1 MEASGA
7 EELEAGSPRRA
18 EPASRLTME
27 AKSGEGSPRRAEPAS
42 PRRHS
47 PWGFA
52 KALGVRDHEARFVPY
67 DPWLEAP
74 PWELAGLAA
83 LSALAYGAACL
94 TPLAHGGLLAP
105 RAGPGWAIFCVWLV
119 ASATGRAL
127 AWLGLPPLA
136 GQLLGGALARNSRAF
151 RGAALTHAYKATIRA
166 AGLGTIMTRSGLEL
180 DVGAIRRAGRVAAR
194 LTVLPGVSEA
204 LAVALFAR
212 WVFELPFVLA
222 LALGFILAAV
232 SPAVV
237 PVCVKIN
244 QCVGDGDDAAALVPS
259 SGEEPASPRHRAGVA
274 SMAWRSTR
282 RFSTSRIILIS
293 TQVVVGLFDLHS
305 RGYGVAKGIP
315 SIVVAAA
322 SMDDVVAML
331 GFSVCIGLAG
341 GAGNLYQKA
350 LAGPA
355 AVVAGALYGCAAGA
369 LLGATKLWDADW
381 KLTAATLVLG
391 LLPMFVAE
399 RLHAH
404 GGGAIGALLV
414 GVVGSWAWRRRQPAW
429 LAAGAEREALLDEEE
444 DLGAALGTP
453 DGDARA
459 AADRLREVGKK
470 LNAIGRSDADD
481 ARKSHLV
488 EANIGLLW
496 TWLAQPLL
504 FGAIGTELNFHRMA
518 PAVAGRALLVVGVG
532 LLVRIPAAYV
542 AVHFDDRLKFREKAF
557 VALAWLPK
565 ATVQAALASVPAEVV
580 DDRRR
585 GEAIL
590 TTAVLAILAT
600 APLGSLFIQRFGP
613 RWLEREDDAAD
624 DAETSPIWSRRRL
637 AHLVGEARAEI
648 ERLGGDTTRLAKIVD
663 VIDEWSNPLI
673 PKRPDTSGNALKLMN
688 SAKVKKRDLAA
699 ERRRKRWDESA
710 KYCA

>member
-1 MEASGA
+1 MEARGA
-7 EELEAGSPRRA
+7 EQLEAGSPRRA

-27 AKSGEGSPRRAEPAS
+27 AKSGEGSPRRAEPESPRRHS

-105 RAGPGWAIFCVWLV
+105 RAGPGWAIFCVWLF

-180 DVGAIRRAGRVAAR
+180 DVDAIRRAGRVAAR

-204 LAVALFAR
+204 LAVSLAAR
-212 WVFELPFVLA
+212 SVFELPFVLA

-237 PVCVKIN
+237 
-244 QCVGDGDDAAALVPS
+244 
-259 SGEEPASPRHRAGVA
+259 
-274 SMAWRSTR
+274 
-282 RFSTSRIILIS
+282 
-293 TQVVVGLFDLHS
+293 VVQMFDLHE

-341 GAGNLYQKA
+341 GAGNVYQKA

-414 GVVGSWAWRRRQPAW
+414 GVVGSWAWRRRRPAW
-429 LAAGAEREALLDEEE
+429 LAAGAEREALLREEA

-470 LNAIGRSDADD
+470 LDAIGRSDADD
-481 ARKSHLV
+481 AHKSHLV

-504 FGAIGTELNFHRMA
+504 FGVIGTELNFHRMA
-518 PAVAGRALLVVGVG
+518 PAVAGRALVVVGVG

-624 DAETSPIWSRRRL
+624 DAETAPIWPGRRL

-663 VIDEWSNPLI
+663 DIDEQANPLI
-673 PKRPDTSGNALKLMN
+673 PKRPDVPGNAFKLMK
-688 SAKVKKRDLAA
+688 SAKVKKKDPAA

>member
-1 MEASGA
+1 MEADGA
-7 EELEAGSPRRA
+7 EELEA
-18 EPASRLTME
+18 
-27 AKSGEGSPRRAEPAS
+27 GSPRRAEPAS

-105 RAGPGWAIFCVWLV
+105 RAGPGWAIFCVWLF

-204 LAVALFAR
+204 LAVGVVAR

-237 PVCVKIN
+237 
-244 QCVGDGDDAAALVPS
+244 
-259 SGEEPASPRHRAGVA
+259 
-274 SMAWRSTR
+274 
-282 RFSTSRIILIS
+282 
-293 TQVVVGLFDLHS
+293 VVGMFDLHE

-341 GAGNLYQKA
+341 GAGNVYQKA

-414 GVVGSWAWRRRQPAW
+414 GVVGSWAWRSQQPAW
-429 LAAGAEREALLDEEE
+429 LAAGAERAALLREEV

-459 AADRLREVGKK
+459 AADRLREVGEK
-470 LNAIGRSDADD
+470 LDAIGRSDADD
-481 ARKSHLV
+481 AHKSHLV

-504 FGAIGTELNFHRMA
+504 FGAIGAELNFHRMA

-624 DAETSPIWSRRRL
+624 DAADDAETSPIWPGRRL

-648 ERLGGDTTRLAKIVD
+648 ERLGSDTTRLAKIVD
-663 VIDEWSNPLI
+663 AIDESANPLI
-673 PKRPDTSGNALKLMN
+673 PKRPDTSGNAFKLMH
-688 SAKVKKRDLAA
+688 SAKVKKKDPAA

>member
-1 MEASGA
+1 MEARGA
-7 EELEAGSPRRA
+7 EQLEAGSPRRA

-27 AKSGEGSPRRAEPAS
+27 AKSGEGSPRRAEPASSRRHS

-105 RAGPGWAIFCVWLV
+105 RAGPGWAIFCVWLF

-180 DVGAIRRAGRVAAR
+180 DVDAIRRAGRVAAR

-204 LAVALFAR
+204 LAVSLAAR
-212 WVFELPFVLA
+212 SVFELPFVLA

-237 PVCVKIN
+237 
-244 QCVGDGDDAAALVPS
+244 
-259 SGEEPASPRHRAGVA
+259 
-274 SMAWRSTR
+274 
-282 RFSTSRIILIS
+282 
-293 TQVVVGLFDLHS
+293 VVQMFDLHE

-341 GAGNLYQKA
+341 GAGNVYQKA

-414 GVVGSWAWRRRQPAW
+414 GVVGSWAWRSQQPAW
-429 LAAGAEREALLDEEE
+429 LAAGAERAALLREEV

-459 AADRLREVGKK
+459 AADRLREVGEK
-470 LNAIGRSDADD
+470 LDAIGRSNADD
-481 ARKSHLV
+481 AHKSHLV

-504 FGAIGTELNFHRMA
+504 FGVIGTELNFHRMA
-518 PAVAGRALLVVGVG
+518 PAVAGRALVVVGVG
-532 LLVRIPAAYV
+532 LLVRISAAYV

-624 DAETSPIWSRRRL
+624 DAETAPIWPGRRL

-648 ERLGGDTTRLAKIVD
+648 ERLGGDTTHLAKIVD
-663 VIDEWSNPLI
+663 AIDESANPLI
-673 PKRPDTSGNALKLMN
+673 PKRPDTSGNAFKLMH
-688 SAKVKKRDLAA
+688 SAKVKKKDPAA

>member
-1 MEASGA
+1 MEANGA
-7 EELEAGSPRRA
+7 EQLEAGSPRRA

-27 AKSGEGSPRRAEPAS
+27 AKSGEGSPRRAEPASPRRHS

-105 RAGPGWAIFCVWLV
+105 RAGPGWAIFCVWLF

-237 PVCVKIN
+237 
-244 QCVGDGDDAAALVPS
+244 
-259 SGEEPASPRHRAGVA
+259 
-274 SMAWRSTR
+274 
-282 RFSTSRIILIS
+282 
-293 TQVVVGLFDLHS
+293 VVGLFDLHS

-341 GAGNLYQKA
+341 GAGNIYQKA

-613 RWLEREDDAAD
+613 RWLEREDEAAD
-624 DAETSPIWSRRRL
+624 DAETSPIWSGRRL

>member
-1 MEASGA
+1 MEANGA
-7 EELEAGSPRRA
+7 EQLEAGSPRRA

-47 PWGFA
+47 PRRHSPWGFA

-74 PWELAGLAA
+74 PWEFAGLAA

-105 RAGPGWAIFCVWLV
+105 RAGPGWAIFCVWLF

-237 PVCVKIN
+237 
-244 QCVGDGDDAAALVPS
+244 
-259 SGEEPASPRHRAGVA
+259 
-274 SMAWRSTR
+274 
-282 RFSTSRIILIS
+282 
-293 TQVVVGLFDLHS
+293 VVGLFDLHS

-341 GAGNLYQKA
+341 GAGNIYQKA

-613 RWLEREDDAAD
+613 RWLEREDEAAD
-624 DAETSPIWSRRRL
+624 DAGTSPIWSGRRL

>member
-1 MEASGA
+1 MEANGA
-7 EELEAGSPRRA
+7 EQLEAGSPRRA
-18 EPASRLTME
+18 EPE
-27 AKSGEGSPRRAEPAS
+27 SPRRHS

-105 RAGPGWAIFCVWLV
+105 RAGPGWAIFCVWLF

-204 LAVALFAR
+204 LAVGVVAR

-237 PVCVKIN
+237 
-244 QCVGDGDDAAALVPS
+244 
-259 SGEEPASPRHRAGVA
+259 
-274 SMAWRSTR
+274 
-282 RFSTSRIILIS
+282 
-293 TQVVVGLFDLHS
+293 VVGMFDLHN

-341 GAGNLYQKA
+341 GAGNIYQKA

-613 RWLEREDDAAD
+613 RWLEREDEAAD
-624 DAETSPIWSRRRL
+624 DAETSPIWSGRRL

>member
-7 EELEAGSPRRA
+7 EQLEAGSPRRA

-27 AKSGEGSPRRAEPAS
+27 AKSGEGSPRRAEPASPRRHS

-94 TPLAHGGLLAP
+94 TPLAHSGLLAP
-105 RAGPGWAIFCVWLV
+105 RAGPGWAIFCVWLF

-237 PVCVKIN
+237 
-244 QCVGDGDDAAALVPS
+244 
-259 SGEEPASPRHRAGVA
+259 
-274 SMAWRSTR
+274 
-282 RFSTSRIILIS
+282 
-293 TQVVVGLFDLHS
+293 VVQMFDLHE

-341 GAGNLYQKA
+341 GAGNVYQKA

-414 GVVGSWAWRRRQPAW
+414 GVVGSWAWRRRRPAW
-429 LAAGAEREALLDEEE
+429 LAAGAEREALLREEA

-453 DGDARA
+453 DGDARV

-470 LNAIGRSDADD
+470 LDAIGRSDADD
-481 ARKSHLV
+481 AHKSHLV

-504 FGAIGTELNFHRMA
+504 FGVIGTELNFHRMA

-624 DAETSPIWSRRRL
+624 DAADDAETSPIWPGRRL

-663 VIDEWSNPLI
+663 DIDEQSQPVFK
-673 PKRPDTSGNALKLMN
+673 KRPDLSGPAFKLMKP
-688 SAKVKKRDLAA
+688 AKVKKKDPAA

>member
-7 EELEAGSPRRA
+7 EQLEAGSPRRA

-27 AKSGEGSPRRAEPAS
+27 AKSGEGSARRAEPAS
-42 PRRHS
+42 PRRHSPRRHSPRHS

-105 RAGPGWAIFCVWLV
+105 RAGPGWAVFCVWLF

-204 LAVALFAR
+204 LAVGVVAR

-237 PVCVKIN
+237 
-244 QCVGDGDDAAALVPS
+244 
-259 SGEEPASPRHRAGVA
+259 
-274 SMAWRSTR
+274 
-282 RFSTSRIILIS
+282 
-293 TQVVVGLFDLHS
+293 VVGMFDLHN

-341 GAGNLYQKA
+341 GAGNIYQKA
-350 LAGPA
+350 LTGPA

-429 LAAGAEREALLDEEE
+429 LAAGAEREALLHEEA

-453 DGDARA
+453 DGDARV

-481 ARKSHLV
+481 AHKSHLV

-624 DAETSPIWSRRRL
+624 DAETSPIWPGRRL

-663 VIDEWSNPLI
+663 DIDEQSQPVFK
-673 PKRPDTSGNALKLMN
+673 KRPDLSGPAFKLMNN
-688 SAKVKKRDLAA
+688 SAKVKKKDPAA

>member
-7 EELEAGSPRRA
+7 EQLEAGSPRRA
-18 EPASRLTME
+18 EPAS
-27 AKSGEGSPRRAEPAS
+27 PRRHS

-105 RAGPGWAIFCVWLV
+105 RAGPGWAIFCVWLF

-237 PVCVKIN
+237 
-244 QCVGDGDDAAALVPS
+244 
-259 SGEEPASPRHRAGVA
+259 
-274 SMAWRSTR
+274 
-282 RFSTSRIILIS
+282 
-293 TQVVVGLFDLHS
+293 VVGLFDLHS

-341 GAGNLYQKA
+341 GAGNIYQKA

-565 ATVQAALASVPAEVV
+565 ATVQAALASGPAEVV

-613 RWLEREDDAAD
+613 RWLEREDEAAD
-624 DAETSPIWSRRRL
+624 DAETSPIWSGRRL

>member
-1 MEASGA
+1 MEANGA
-7 EELEAGSPRRA
+7 EQLEAGSPRRA

-27 AKSGEGSPRRAEPAS
+27 AKSGEGSPRRAEPASPRRHS

-105 RAGPGWAIFCVWLV
+105 RAGPGWAIFCVWLF

-237 PVCVKIN
+237 
-244 QCVGDGDDAAALVPS
+244 
-259 SGEEPASPRHRAGVA
+259 
-274 SMAWRSTR
+274 
-282 RFSTSRIILIS
+282 
-293 TQVVVGLFDLHS
+293 VVGLFDLHS

-341 GAGNLYQKA
+341 GAGNIYQKA

-532 LLVRIPAAYV
+532 LLVRIPAAYL

-613 RWLEREDDAAD
+613 RWLEREDEAAD
-624 DAETSPIWSRRRL
+624 DAETSPIWSGRRL

>member
-1 MEASGA
+1 MGA
-7 EELEAGSPRRA
+7 TGEQLEAGSPRRA

-27 AKSGEGSPRRAEPAS
+27 AKSEEGSPRRASPRRHS

-105 RAGPGWAIFCVWLV
+105 RAGPGWAGFCVWLF

-204 LAVALFAR
+204 LAVGVVAR

-237 PVCVKIN
+237 
-244 QCVGDGDDAAALVPS
+244 
-259 SGEEPASPRHRAGVA
+259 
-274 SMAWRSTR
+274 
-282 RFSTSRIILIS
+282 
-293 TQVVVGLFDLHS
+293 VVGMFDLHN

-341 GAGNLYQKA
+341 GAGNVYQKA

-369 LLGATKLWDADW
+369 LLGAT
-381 KLTAATLVLG
+381 
-391 LLPMFVAE
+391 E
-399 RLHAH
+399 RA
-404 GGGAIGALLV
+404 
-414 GVVGSWAWRRRQPAW
+414 
-429 LAAGAEREALLDEEE
+429 
-444 DLGAALGTP
+444 
-453 DGDARA
+453 
-459 AADRLREVGKK
+459 
-470 LNAIGRSDADD
+470 
-481 ARKSHLV
+481 
-488 EANIGLLW
+488 
-496 TWLAQPLL
+496 
-504 FGAIGTELNFHRMA
+504 
-518 PAVAGRALLVVGVG
+518 
-532 LLVRIPAAYV
+532 
-542 AVHFDDRLKFREKAF
+542 
-557 VALAWLPK
+557 
-565 ATVQAALASVPAEVV
+565 
-580 DDRRR
+580 
-585 GEAIL
+585 
-590 TTAVLAILAT
+590 
-600 APLGSLFIQRFGP
+600 
-613 RWLEREDDAAD
+613 
-624 DAETSPIWSRRRL
+624 
-637 AHLVGEARAEI
+637 
-648 ERLGGDTTRLAKIVD
+648 
-663 VIDEWSNPLI
+663 
-673 PKRPDTSGNALKLMN
+673 
-688 SAKVKKRDLAA
+688 
-699 ERRRKRWDESA
+699 
-710 KYCA
+710 

>member
-7 EELEAGSPRRA
+7 EQLEAGSPRRA
-18 EPASRLTME
+18 EPAS
-27 AKSGEGSPRRAEPAS
+27 PRRHS

-105 RAGPGWAIFCVWLV
+105 RAGPGWAIFCVWLF

-237 PVCVKIN
+237 
-244 QCVGDGDDAAALVPS
+244 
-259 SGEEPASPRHRAGVA
+259 
-274 SMAWRSTR
+274 
-282 RFSTSRIILIS
+282 
-293 TQVVVGLFDLHS
+293 VVGLFDLHS

-341 GAGNLYQKA
+341 GAGNIYQKA

-481 ARKSHLV
+481 AHKSHLV

-613 RWLEREDDAAD
+613 RWLEREDEAAD
-624 DAETSPIWSRRRL
+624 DAETSPIWSGRRL

>member
-1 MEASGA
+1 MEADGA
-7 EELEAGSPRRA
+7 EELEA
-18 EPASRLTME
+18 
-27 AKSGEGSPRRAEPAS
+27 GSPRRAEPAS

-105 RAGPGWAIFCVWLV
+105 RAGPGWAVFCVWLF

-180 DVGAIRRAGRVAAR
+180 DVDAIRRAGRVAAR

-204 LAVALFAR
+204 LAVSLAAR
-212 WVFELPFVLA
+212 SVFELPFVLA

-237 PVCVKIN
+237 
-244 QCVGDGDDAAALVPS
+244 
-259 SGEEPASPRHRAGVA
+259 
-274 SMAWRSTR
+274 
-282 RFSTSRIILIS
+282 
-293 TQVVVGLFDLHS
+293 VVQMFDLHE

-341 GAGNLYQKA
+341 GAGNVYQKA

-414 GVVGSWAWRRRQPAW
+414 GVVGSWAWRRRRPAW
-429 LAAGAEREALLDEEE
+429 LAAGAEREALLREEA

-470 LNAIGRSDADD
+470 LDAIGRSDADD
-481 ARKSHLV
+481 AHKSHLV

-504 FGAIGTELNFHRMA
+504 FGVIGTELNFHRMA
-518 PAVAGRALLVVGVG
+518 PAVAGRALVVVGVG

-663 VIDEWSNPLI
+663 DIDEQSNPLI
-673 PKRPDTSGNALKLMN
+673 PKRPDVPGNAFKLMN
-688 SAKVKKRDLAA
+688 SAKVKKKDLAA

>member
-1 MEASGA
+1 MEANGE
-7 EELEAGSPRRA
+7 EELE
-18 EPASRLTME
+18 
-27 AKSGEGSPRRAEPAS
+27 EGSPRRAEPAS

-105 RAGPGWAIFCVWLV
+105 RAGPGWAVFCVWLF

-204 LAVALFAR
+204 LAVGVVAR

-237 PVCVKIN
+237 
-244 QCVGDGDDAAALVPS
+244 
-259 SGEEPASPRHRAGVA
+259 
-274 SMAWRSTR
+274 
-282 RFSTSRIILIS
+282 
-293 TQVVVGLFDLHS
+293 VVGMFDLHN

-341 GAGNLYQKA
+341 GAGNIYQKA

-429 LAAGAEREALLDEEE
+429 LAAGAEREALLHEEA

-453 DGDARA
+453 DGDARV

-481 ARKSHLV
+481 AHKSHLV

-663 VIDEWSNPLI
+663 DIDEQSNPLI
-673 PKRPDTSGNALKLMN
+673 PKRPDVPGNAFKLMN
-688 SAKVKKRDLAA
+688 SAKVKKKDLAA

>member
-7 EELEAGSPRRA
+7 EQLEAGSPRRA

-27 AKSGEGSPRRAEPAS
+27 AKSGEGSPRRAEPESPRRHS

-74 PWELAGLAA
+74 PWEFAGLAA

-105 RAGPGWAIFCVWLV
+105 RAGPGWAIFCVWLF

-237 PVCVKIN
+237 
-244 QCVGDGDDAAALVPS
+244 
-259 SGEEPASPRHRAGVA
+259 
-274 SMAWRSTR
+274 
-282 RFSTSRIILIS
+282 
-293 TQVVVGLFDLHS
+293 VVGLFDLHS

-341 GAGNLYQKA
+341 GAGNIYQKA

-613 RWLEREDDAAD
+613 RWLEREDEAAD
-624 DAETSPIWSRRRL
+624 DAETSPIWSGRRL

>member
-1 MEASGA
+1 MEARGA
-7 EELEAGSPRRA
+7 EQLEAGSPRRA

-47 PWGFA
+47 PRRHSPWGFA

-74 PWELAGLAA
+74 PWEFAGLAA

-105 RAGPGWAIFCVWLV
+105 RAGPGWAIFCVWLF

-237 PVCVKIN
+237 
-244 QCVGDGDDAAALVPS
+244 
-259 SGEEPASPRHRAGVA
+259 
-274 SMAWRSTR
+274 
-282 RFSTSRIILIS
+282 
-293 TQVVVGLFDLHS
+293 VVGLFDLHS

-341 GAGNLYQKA
+341 GAGNIYQKA

-624 DAETSPIWSRRRL
+624 DAETSPIWSGRRL

>member
-1 MEASGA
+1 MEANGA
-7 EELEAGSPRRA
+7 EQLETGSPRRA
-18 EPASRLTME
+18 EPASRLTLE
-27 AKSGEGSPRRAEPAS
+27 AKSEEGSPRRAS

-105 RAGPGWAIFCVWLV
+105 RAGPGWAIFCVWLF

-204 LAVALFAR
+204 LAVGVVAR

-237 PVCVKIN
+237 
-244 QCVGDGDDAAALVPS
+244 
-259 SGEEPASPRHRAGVA
+259 
-274 SMAWRSTR
+274 
-282 RFSTSRIILIS
+282 
-293 TQVVVGLFDLHS
+293 VVQMFDLHE

-341 GAGNLYQKA
+341 GAGNVYQKA

-414 GVVGSWAWRRRQPAW
+414 GVVGSWAWRRRRPAW
-429 LAAGAEREALLDEEE
+429 LAAGAEREALLREEA

-470 LNAIGRSDADD
+470 LDAIGRSDADD
-481 ARKSHLV
+481 AHKSHLV

-504 FGAIGTELNFHRMA
+504 FGVIGTELNFHRMA
-518 PAVAGRALLVVGVG
+518 PAVAGRALLVVGAG
-532 LLVRIPAAYV
+532 LLVRIPAAYA
-542 AVHFDDRLKFREKAF
+542 AVHFDERLKFREKAF

-624 DAETSPIWSRRRL
+624 DAETAPIWPGRRL

-663 VIDEWSNPLI
+663 DIDEQSQPVFK
-673 PKRPDTSGNALKLMN
+673 KRPDLSGPAFKLMN
-688 SAKVKKRDLAA
+688 SAKVKKKDPAA

>member
-1 MEASGA
+1 MEADGA
-7 EELEAGSPRRA
+7 EELEA
-18 EPASRLTME
+18 
-27 AKSGEGSPRRAEPAS
+27 GSPRRAEPAS

-105 RAGPGWAIFCVWLV
+105 RAGPGWAVFCVWLF

-237 PVCVKIN
+237 
-244 QCVGDGDDAAALVPS
+244 
-259 SGEEPASPRHRAGVA
+259 
-274 SMAWRSTR
+274 
-282 RFSTSRIILIS
+282 
-293 TQVVVGLFDLHS
+293 VVGMFDLHN

-341 GAGNLYQKA
+341 GAGNIYQKA
-350 LAGPA
+350 LTGPA

-429 LAAGAEREALLDEEE
+429 LAAGAEREALLHEEA

-481 ARKSHLV
+481 AHKSHLV

-613 RWLEREDDAAD
+613 RWLEREDEAAD
-624 DAETSPIWSRRRL
+624 DAETSPIWPGRRL

-663 VIDEWSNPLI
+663 DIDEQSNPLI
-673 PKRPDTSGNALKLMN
+673 PKRPDVPGNAFKLMN
-688 SAKVKKRDLAA
+688 SAKVKKKDLAA

>member
-1 MEASGA
+1 M
-7 EELEAGSPRRA
+7 PRRWECA
-18 EPASRLTME
+18 TTRR
-27 AKSGEGSPRRAEPAS
+27 GSS
-42 PRRHS
+42 PTIRGS
-47 PWGFA
+47 
-52 KALGVRDHEARFVPY
+52 
-67 DPWLEAP
+67 AP

-105 RAGPGWAIFCVWLV
+105 RAGPGWAIFCVWLF

-237 PVCVKIN
+237 
-244 QCVGDGDDAAALVPS
+244 
-259 SGEEPASPRHRAGVA
+259 
-274 SMAWRSTR
+274 
-282 RFSTSRIILIS
+282 
-293 TQVVVGLFDLHS
+293 VVGLFDLHS

-341 GAGNLYQKA
+341 GAGNIYQKA

-613 RWLEREDDAAD
+613 RWLEREDEAAD
-624 DAETSPIWSRRRL
+624 DAETSPIWSGRRL

>member
-1 MEASGA
+1 M
-7 EELEAGSPRRA
+7 
-18 EPASRLTME
+18 
-27 AKSGEGSPRRAEPAS
+27 
-42 PRRHS
+42 
-47 PWGFA
+47 
-52 KALGVRDHEARFVPY
+52 ARQ
-67 DPWLEAP
+67 AP

-105 RAGPGWAIFCVWLV
+105 RAGPGWAIFCVWLF

-204 LAVALFAR
+204 LAVGVVAR

-237 PVCVKIN
+237 
-244 QCVGDGDDAAALVPS
+244 
-259 SGEEPASPRHRAGVA
+259 
-274 SMAWRSTR
+274 
-282 RFSTSRIILIS
+282 
-293 TQVVVGLFDLHS
+293 VVGMFNLHN

-341 GAGNLYQKA
+341 GAGNIYQKA

-414 GVVGSWAWRRRQPAW
+414 GVVGSWPWRRRQPAW

-613 RWLEREDDAAD
+613 RWLEREDEAAD
-624 DAETSPIWSRRRL
+624 DAETSPIWSGRRL

>member
-1 MEASGA
+1 MEANGA
-7 EELEAGSPRRA
+7 EQLETGSPRRA

-27 AKSGEGSPRRAEPAS
+27 AKSEEGSPRRASPRRHS

-105 RAGPGWAIFCVWLV
+105 RAGPGWAIFCVWLF

-204 LAVALFAR
+204 LAVGVVAMR
-212 WVFELPFVLA
+212 VFELPFVLA

-237 PVCVKIN
+237 
-244 QCVGDGDDAAALVPS
+244 
-259 SGEEPASPRHRAGVA
+259 
-274 SMAWRSTR
+274 
-282 RFSTSRIILIS
+282 
-293 TQVVVGLFDLHS
+293 VVQMFDLHE

-341 GAGNLYQKA
+341 GAGNVYQKA

-414 GVVGSWAWRRRQPAW
+414 GVVGSWAWRRRRPAW
-429 LAAGAEREALLDEEE
+429 LAAGAEREALLREEA

-470 LNAIGRSDADD
+470 LDAIGRSDADD
-481 ARKSHLV
+481 AHKSHLV

-504 FGAIGTELNFHRMA
+504 FGVIGTELNFHRMA
-518 PAVAGRALLVVGVG
+518 PAVAGRALVVVGVG
-532 LLVRIPAAYV
+532 LLVRIPAAYA
-542 AVHFDDRLKFREKAF
+542 AVHFDERLKFREKAF

-624 DAETSPIWSRRRL
+624 DAETSPIWPGRRL

-663 VIDEWSNPLI
+663 DIDEQSQPVFK
-673 PKRPDTSGNALKLMN
+673 KRPDLSGPAFKLMN
-688 SAKVKKRDLAA
+688 SAKVKKKDLAA

>member
-1 MEASGA
+1 MEARGA
-7 EELEAGSPRRA
+7 EQLEAGSPRRA

-27 AKSGEGSPRRAEPAS
+27 AKSGEGSPRRAEPASPRRHS

-105 RAGPGWAIFCVWLV
+105 RAGPGWAIFCVWLF

-237 PVCVKIN
+237 
-244 QCVGDGDDAAALVPS
+244 
-259 SGEEPASPRHRAGVA
+259 
-274 SMAWRSTR
+274 
-282 RFSTSRIILIS
+282 
-293 TQVVVGLFDLHS
+293 VVGLFDLHS

-341 GAGNLYQKA
+341 GAGNVYQKA

-429 LAAGAEREALLDEEE
+429 LAAGAEREALLHEEA

-453 DGDARA
+453 DGDARV

-481 ARKSHLV
+481 AHKSHLV

-613 RWLEREDDAAD
+613 RWLEREDEAAD
-624 DAETSPIWSRRRL
+624 DAGTSPIWSGRRL

>member
-1 MEASGA
+1 MEATG
-7 EELEAGSPRRA
+7 EQLEAGSPRRA

-27 AKSGEGSPRRAEPAS
+27 AKSEEGSPRRAS

-105 RAGPGWAIFCVWLV
+105 RAGPGWAVFCVWLF

-204 LAVALFAR
+204 LAVGVVAR

-237 PVCVKIN
+237 
-244 QCVGDGDDAAALVPS
+244 
-259 SGEEPASPRHRAGVA
+259 
-274 SMAWRSTR
+274 
-282 RFSTSRIILIS
+282 
-293 TQVVVGLFDLHS
+293 VVQMFDLHE

-341 GAGNLYQKA
+341 GAGNVYQKA

-414 GVVGSWAWRRRQPAW
+414 GVVGSWAWRRRRPAW
-429 LAAGAEREALLDEEE
+429 LAAGAEREALLREEA

-470 LNAIGRSDADD
+470 LDAIGRSDADD
-481 ARKSHLV
+481 AHKSHLV

-504 FGAIGTELNFHRMA
+504 FGVIGTELNFHRMA

-532 LLVRIPAAYV
+532 LLVRIPAAYA
-542 AVHFDDRLKFREKAF
+542 AVHFDERLKFREKAF

-624 DAETSPIWSRRRL
+624 DAETSPIWSGRRL

-663 VIDEWSNPLI
+663 EIDEQSQPVFK
-673 PKRPDTSGNALKLMN
+673 KRPDLSGPAFKLMN
-688 SAKVKKRDLAA
+688 SAKVKKKDPAA

>member
-1 MEASGA
+1 MEADGA

-27 AKSGEGSPRRAEPAS
+27 ANSGEGSPRRAEPASPRRHS

-105 RAGPGWAIFCVWLV
+105 RAGPGWAIFCVWLF

-204 LAVALFAR
+204 LAVGVVAR

-237 PVCVKIN
+237 
-244 QCVGDGDDAAALVPS
+244 
-259 SGEEPASPRHRAGVA
+259 
-274 SMAWRSTR
+274 
-282 RFSTSRIILIS
+282 
-293 TQVVVGLFDLHS
+293 VVQMFDLHE

-341 GAGNLYQKA
+341 GAGNVYQKA

-414 GVVGSWAWRRRQPAW
+414 GVVGSWAWRRRRPAW
-429 LAAGAEREALLDEEE
+429 LAAGAEREALLREEA

-470 LNAIGRSDADD
+470 LDAIGRSDADD
-481 ARKSHLV
+481 AHKSHLV

-504 FGAIGTELNFHRMA
+504 FGVIGTELNFHRMA

-624 DAETSPIWSRRRL
+624 DAADDAETSPIWPGRRL

-663 VIDEWSNPLI
+663 DIDEQANPLI
-673 PKRPDTSGNALKLMN
+673 PKRPDVPGNAFKLMK
-688 SAKVKKRDLAA
+688 SAKVKKKDPAA

>member
-7 EELEAGSPRRA
+7 EQLEAGSPRRA

-27 AKSGEGSPRRAEPAS
+27 AKSGEGSPRRAEPASPRRHS

-105 RAGPGWAIFCVWLV
+105 RAGPGWAVFCVWLF

-180 DVGAIRRAGRVAAR
+180 DVGTIRRAGRVAAR

-237 PVCVKIN
+237 
-244 QCVGDGDDAAALVPS
+244 
-259 SGEEPASPRHRAGVA
+259 
-274 SMAWRSTR
+274 
-282 RFSTSRIILIS
+282 
-293 TQVVVGLFDLHS
+293 VVGLFDLHS

-341 GAGNLYQKA
+341 GAGNIYQKA

-613 RWLEREDDAAD
+613 RWLEREDEAAD
-624 DAETSPIWSRRRL
+624 DAETSPIWSGRRL

>member
-1 MEASGA
+1 M
-7 EELEAGSPRRA
+7 PRRWECA
-18 EPASRLTME
+18 TTRR
-27 AKSGEGSPRRAEPAS
+27 GSS
-42 PRRHS
+42 PTIRGS
-47 PWGFA
+47 
-52 KALGVRDHEARFVPY
+52 
-67 DPWLEAP
+67 AP

-105 RAGPGWAIFCVWLV
+105 RAGPGWAIFCVWLF

-204 LAVALFAR
+204 LAVGVVAR

-237 PVCVKIN
+237 
-244 QCVGDGDDAAALVPS
+244 
-259 SGEEPASPRHRAGVA
+259 
-274 SMAWRSTR
+274 
-282 RFSTSRIILIS
+282 
-293 TQVVVGLFDLHS
+293 VVQMFDLHE

-341 GAGNLYQKA
+341 GAGNVYQKA

-414 GVVGSWAWRRRQPAW
+414 GVVGSWAWRRRRPAW
-429 LAAGAEREALLDEEE
+429 LAAGAEREALLREEA

-470 LNAIGRSDADD
+470 LDAIGRSDADD
-481 ARKSHLV
+481 AHKSHLV

-504 FGAIGTELNFHRMA
+504 FGVIGTELNFHRMA

-624 DAETSPIWSRRRL
+624 DAETAPIWPGRRL

-663 VIDEWSNPLI
+663 DIDEQANPLI
-673 PKRPDTSGNALKLMN
+673 PKRPDVPGNAFKLMK
-688 SAKVKKRDLAA
+688 SAKVKKKDPAA

>member
-1 MEASGA
+1 MEARGA
-7 EELEAGSPRRA
+7 EQLEAGSPRRA

-27 AKSGEGSPRRAEPAS
+27 AKSGEGSPRRAEPESPRRHS

-105 RAGPGWAIFCVWLV
+105 RAGPGWAIFCVWLF

-204 LAVALFAR
+204 LAVSLAAR
-212 WVFELPFVLA
+212 SVFELPFVLA

-237 PVCVKIN
+237 
-244 QCVGDGDDAAALVPS
+244 
-259 SGEEPASPRHRAGVA
+259 
-274 SMAWRSTR
+274 
-282 RFSTSRIILIS
+282 
-293 TQVVVGLFDLHS
+293 VVQMFDLHE

-341 GAGNLYQKA
+341 GAGNVYQKA

-414 GVVGSWAWRRRQPAW
+414 GVVGSWAWRRRRPAW
-429 LAAGAEREALLDEEE
+429 LAAGAEREALLREEA

-470 LNAIGRSDADD
+470 LDAIGRSDADD
-481 ARKSHLV
+481 AHKSHLV

-504 FGAIGTELNFHRMA
+504 FGVIGTELNFHRMA
-518 PAVAGRALLVVGVG
+518 PAVAGRALLVVGAG
-532 LLVRIPAAYV
+532 LLVRIPAAYA
-542 AVHFDDRLKFREKAF
+542 AVHFDERLKFREKAF

-624 DAETSPIWSRRRL
+624 DAETAPIWPGRRL

-663 VIDEWSNPLI
+663 DIDEQANPLI
-673 PKRPDTSGNALKLMN
+673 PKRPDVPGNAFKLMK
-688 SAKVKKRDLAA
+688 SAKVKKKDPAA

>member
-1 MEASGA
+1 MEADGA
-7 EELEAGSPRRA
+7 EELEA
-18 EPASRLTME
+18 
-27 AKSGEGSPRRAEPAS
+27 GSPRRAEPAS

-105 RAGPGWAIFCVWLV
+105 RAGPGWAVFCVWLF

-204 LAVALFAR
+204 LAVGVVAR

-237 PVCVKIN
+237 
-244 QCVGDGDDAAALVPS
+244 
-259 SGEEPASPRHRAGVA
+259 
-274 SMAWRSTR
+274 
-282 RFSTSRIILIS
+282 
-293 TQVVVGLFDLHS
+293 VVGMFDLHN

-341 GAGNLYQKA
+341 GAGNIYQKA
-350 LAGPA
+350 LTGPA

-369 LLGATKLWDADW
+369 LLGATKLWDAGW

-429 LAAGAEREALLDEEE
+429 LAAGAEREALLHEEA

-481 ARKSHLV
+481 AHKSHLV

-663 VIDEWSNPLI
+663 DIDEQSNPLI
-673 PKRPDTSGNALKLMN
+673 PKRPDVPGNAFKLMN
-688 SAKVKKRDLAA
+688 SAKVKKKDLAA

>member
-1 MEASGA
+1 MEANGA
-7 EELEAGSPRRA
+7 EQLEAGSPRRA

-27 AKSGEGSPRRAEPAS
+27 AKSGEGSPRRAEPASPRRHS

-105 RAGPGWAIFCVWLV
+105 RAGPGWAIFCVWLF

-204 LAVALFAR
+204 LAVGVVGMF
-212 WVFELPFVLA
+212 VFELSFVLA

-237 PVCVKIN
+237 
-244 QCVGDGDDAAALVPS
+244 
-259 SGEEPASPRHRAGVA
+259 
-274 SMAWRSTR
+274 
-282 RFSTSRIILIS
+282 
-293 TQVVVGLFDLHS
+293 VVGMFDLHN

-341 GAGNLYQKA
+341 GAGNIYQKA

-613 RWLEREDDAAD
+613 RWLEREDEAAD
-624 DAETSPIWSRRRL
+624 DAETSPIWSGRRL

>member
-1 MEASGA
+1 MEANGE
-7 EELEAGSPRRA
+7 EELEEGSPRRA

-47 PWGFA
+47 PRRHSWGFA
-52 KALGVRDHEARFVPY
+52 KALGVCAHEARFVPY

-105 RAGPGWAIFCVWLV
+105 RAGPGWAIFCVWLF

-237 PVCVKIN
+237 
-244 QCVGDGDDAAALVPS
+244 
-259 SGEEPASPRHRAGVA
+259 
-274 SMAWRSTR
+274 
-282 RFSTSRIILIS
+282 
-293 TQVVVGLFDLHS
+293 VVGMFDLHN

-341 GAGNLYQKA
+341 GAGNIYQKA

-453 DGDARA
+453 DGDARV

-613 RWLEREDDAAD
+613 RWLEREDEAAD
-624 DAETSPIWSRRRL
+624 DAETSPIWSGRRL

-688 SAKVKKRDLAA
+688 SAKVKKKDLAA

>member
-1 MEASGA
+1 MEATG
-7 EELEAGSPRRA
+7 EQLEAGSPRRA

-27 AKSGEGSPRRAEPAS
+27 AKSEEGSPRRASPRRHS

-105 RAGPGWAIFCVWLV
+105 RAGPGWAIFCVWLF

-204 LAVALFAR
+204 LAVSLAAR
-212 WVFELPFVLA
+212 SVFELPFVLA

-237 PVCVKIN
+237 
-244 QCVGDGDDAAALVPS
+244 
-259 SGEEPASPRHRAGVA
+259 
-274 SMAWRSTR
+274 
-282 RFSTSRIILIS
+282 
-293 TQVVVGLFDLHS
+293 VVQMFDLHE

-341 GAGNLYQKA
+341 GAGNVYQKA

-414 GVVGSWAWRRRQPAW
+414 GVVGSWAWRRRRPAW
-429 LAAGAEREALLDEEE
+429 LAAGAEREALLREEA

-470 LNAIGRSDADD
+470 LDAIGRSDADD
-481 ARKSHLV
+481 AHKSHLV

-504 FGAIGTELNFHRMA
+504 FGVIGTELNFHRMA
-518 PAVAGRALLVVGVG
+518 PAVAGRALVVVGVG

-624 DAETSPIWSRRRL
+624 DAADDAETSPIWPGRRL

-663 VIDEWSNPLI
+663 DIDEQANPLI
-673 PKRPDTSGNALKLMN
+673 PKRPDVPGNAFKLMK
-688 SAKVKKRDLAA
+688 SAKVKKKDPAA

>member
-7 EELEAGSPRRA
+7 EQLEAGSPRRA

-27 AKSGEGSPRRAEPAS
+27 AKSGEGSPRRAEPASPRRHS

-105 RAGPGWAIFCVWLV
+105 RAGPGWAIFCVWLF

-237 PVCVKIN
+237 
-244 QCVGDGDDAAALVPS
+244 
-259 SGEEPASPRHRAGVA
+259 
-274 SMAWRSTR
+274 
-282 RFSTSRIILIS
+282 
-293 TQVVVGLFDLHS
+293 VVGLFDLHS

-341 GAGNLYQKA
+341 GAGNIYQKA

-613 RWLEREDDAAD
+613 RWLEREDEAAD
-624 DAETSPIWSRRRL
+624 DAETSPIWPGRRL

>member
-1 MEASGA
+1 MEATG
-7 EELEAGSPRRA
+7 EQLEAGSPRRA

-27 AKSGEGSPRRAEPAS
+27 AKSEEGSPRRASPRRHS

-105 RAGPGWAIFCVWLV
+105 RAGPGWAIFCVWLF

-204 LAVALFAR
+204 LAVSLAAR
-212 WVFELPFVLA
+212 SVFELPFVLA

-237 PVCVKIN
+237 
-244 QCVGDGDDAAALVPS
+244 
-259 SGEEPASPRHRAGVA
+259 
-274 SMAWRSTR
+274 
-282 RFSTSRIILIS
+282 
-293 TQVVVGLFDLHS
+293 VVQMFDLHE

-341 GAGNLYQKA
+341 GAGNVYQKA

-414 GVVGSWAWRRRQPAW
+414 GVVGSWAWRRRRPAW
-429 LAAGAEREALLDEEE
+429 LAAGAEREALLREEA

-453 DGDARA
+453 DGDAQA

-470 LNAIGRSDADD
+470 LDAIGRSDADD
-481 ARKSHLV
+481 AHKSHLV

-504 FGAIGTELNFHRMA
+504 FGVIGTELNFHRMA

-624 DAETSPIWSRRRL
+624 DAETSPIWPGRRL

-663 VIDEWSNPLI
+663 EIDEQSQPVFK
-673 PKRPDTSGNALKLMN
+673 KRPDLSGPAFKLMN
-688 SAKVKKRDLAA
+688 SAKVKKKDPAA

>member
-1 MEASGA
+1 MEANGE
-7 EELEAGSPRRA
+7 EELEEGSPRRA

-27 AKSGEGSPRRAEPAS
+27 AKSGEGSPRRAEPASPRRHS

-105 RAGPGWAIFCVWLV
+105 RAGPGWAIFCVWLF

-237 PVCVKIN
+237 
-244 QCVGDGDDAAALVPS
+244 
-259 SGEEPASPRHRAGVA
+259 
-274 SMAWRSTR
+274 
-282 RFSTSRIILIS
+282 
-293 TQVVVGLFDLHS
+293 VVGLFDLHS

-341 GAGNLYQKA
+341 GAGNIYQKA

-429 LAAGAEREALLDEEE
+429 LAAGAEREALLHEEA

-481 ARKSHLV
+481 AHKSHLV